1 MFETGGWRGRTGR
14 RRSRAGGRR
23 QESQG
28 REAGE
33 TGSRRQEAGEAGQEG
48 PGPGARICS
57 QKEFLGKAVKKKIG
71 PNPDLPEFYFPVKQI
86 WAISRCPIYFV

>member
-14 RRSRAGGRR
+14 RRGRAGGRR

-33 TGSRRQEAGEAGQEG
+33 TESRRQEAGEAGQEG
-48 PGPGARICS
+48 PGPGASIFP
-57 QKEFLGKAVKKKIG
+57 QKEFLEKTVKKKTG
-71 PNPDLPEFYFPVKQI
+71 QI
-86 WAISRCPIYFV
+86 